1 MPVDLTYEEA
11 LSRTEKVLI
20 KGRFSKADVFIT
32 RTEDRHFVVK
42 DYTQK
47 GFWERNL
54 VGRIVIGREAR
65 AYAALAGTEGLPSR
79 FKRLSTFSFAVE
91 YLEGKDL
98 GDVEP
103 GEIGPGVLHQF
114 ERIVRGMHE
123 RGWVH
128 LDLHRRTNIL
138 LVDGKIYIVD
148 LASAL
153 HSGRVPF
160 IGKFLTR
167 LIGIADTLSLIKMK
181 TIYGPELLSPQE
193 RKWLRVRNR
202 ILPTKWEVRP

>member
-1 MPVDLTYEEA
+1 MPDDLTYDEA
-11 LSRTEKVLI
+11 VQKQEKVLI
-20 KGRFSKADVFIT
+20 KGRFTKADVFIT
-32 RTEDRHFVVK
+32 RSGSSRFVVK
-42 DYTQK
+42 DYTRK

-79 FKRLSTFSFAVE
+79 FKRLSAFSFAVE
-91 YLEGKDL
+91 YLEGKDF

-103 GEIGPGVLHQF
+103 GEIGSPVIGQF
-114 ERIVRGMHE
+114 ERIVRAMHG

-138 LVDGKIYIVD
+138 LVGGRIYVVD

-153 HSGRVPF
+153 HPGGVPF

-181 TIYGPELLSPQE
+181 TIYRPELLSQRE
-193 RKWLRVRNR
+193 RKWLKVRNK
-202 ILPTKWEVRP
+202 ILPTKWEAR